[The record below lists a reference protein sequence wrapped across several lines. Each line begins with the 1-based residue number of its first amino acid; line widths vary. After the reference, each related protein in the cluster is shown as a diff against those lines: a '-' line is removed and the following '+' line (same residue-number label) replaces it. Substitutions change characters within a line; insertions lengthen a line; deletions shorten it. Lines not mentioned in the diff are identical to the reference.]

1 LRVSLPPHARAMRIG
16 LFGGSFNPP
25 HAGHLLVAQT
35 ALRRLQLDAVWWIV
49 TPGNPLKSHT
59 GLPSLAERMA
69 ACRVLI
75 GADPRI
81 IVTGFEADI
90 GTSYTEQ
97 SLRYLVRRCPGVD
110 FVWLMGADNLASF
123 HRWQK
128 WRSIASLVPMAVID
142 RPGATLRAVASPAG
156 AGFCQGA
163 PAGAR
168 SRAAGQP
175 RSARLGIFTRPTD
188 CAVFDAVAIRKNR
201 RILIKEL

>member
-1 LRVSLPPHARAMRIG
+1 MRVTLPPFTRAMRIG

-49 TPGNPLKSHT
+49 TPGNPLKSRA
-59 GLPSLAERMA
+59 GLPSQAERMA
-69 ACRVLI
+69 ACRALI

-81 IVTGFEADI
+81 IVTGFEAEI

-97 SLRYLVRRCPGVD
+97 TVRYLVRRCPAVD

-128 WRSIASLVPMAVID
+128 WRAIAAMVPFAVID
-142 RPGATLRAVASPAG
+142 RPGSTLRAVSSPAARALAKARLPERE
-156 AGFCQGA
+156 AGRLASREA
-163 PAGAR
+163 PAWVFLHGRRLALSSTQLR
-168 SRAAGQP
+168 SGKL
-175 RSARLGIFTRPTD
+175 SAP
-188 CAVFDAVAIRKNR
+188 
-201 RILIKEL
+201 